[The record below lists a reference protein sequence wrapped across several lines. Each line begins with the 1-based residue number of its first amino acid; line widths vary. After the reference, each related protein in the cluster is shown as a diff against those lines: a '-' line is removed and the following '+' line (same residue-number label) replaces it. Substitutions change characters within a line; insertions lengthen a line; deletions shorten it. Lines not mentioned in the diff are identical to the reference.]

1 MYIGGHGIKIRL
13 ENLQIKCKIFSLEVY
28 TLTSMKAAIRHVA
41 PGISI
46 ENTNKG
52 FLKVGKL

>member
-1 MYIGGHGIKIRL
+1 
-13 ENLQIKCKIFSLEVY
+13 
-28 TLTSMKAAIRHVA
+28 MKAAIRHVA

-52 FLKVGKL
+52 FLKVKNCNLCKKNNRF

>member
-1 MYIGGHGIKIRL
+1 
-13 ENLQIKCKIFSLEVY
+13 
-28 TLTSMKAAIRHVA
+28 MKAAIRHVA

-52 FLKVGKL
+52 FLKVKNCNLCKNKTDFNRKFVNKINDVSGLV